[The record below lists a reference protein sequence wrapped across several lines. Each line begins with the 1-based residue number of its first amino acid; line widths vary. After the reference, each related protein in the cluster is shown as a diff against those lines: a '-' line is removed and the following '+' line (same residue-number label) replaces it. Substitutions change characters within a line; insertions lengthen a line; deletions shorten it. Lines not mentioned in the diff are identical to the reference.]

1 MGELSM
7 ENVYVV
13 RLGDLYYQGRDFGLT
28 NNYQYKM
35 TDNLNDAILSES
47 FDDVKKLAEDI
58 GGKVYKINLE
68 EVE

>member
-1 MGELSM
+1 M

-13 RLGDLYYQGRDFGLT
+13 RLGDLYYKGRELSIT
-28 NNYQYKM
+28 NDYRYTM

-58 GGKVYKINLE
+58 GGNVYRVVLE
-68 EVE
+68 EVQS

>member
-1 MGELSM
+1 M

-13 RLGDLYYQGRDFGLT
+13 RLGNLYYKGRELSIT
-28 NNYQYKM
+28 NDYRYTM

-58 GGKVYKINLE
+58 GGNVYRVVLE
-68 EVE
+68 EVQS

>member
-1 MGELSM
+1 MK
-7 ENVYVV
+7 NVYVV
-13 RLGDLYYQGRDFGLT
+13 RLGDLYYKGRDFSLT

-47 FDDVKKLAEDI
+47 FDDVKKIAEKI

>member
-1 MGELSM
+1 M

-13 RLGDLYYQGRDFGLT
+13 RLGDLYYQGRDFSLT

>member
-1 MGELSM
+1 MK
-7 ENVYVV
+7 NVYVV
-13 RLGDLYYQGRDFGLT
+13 RLGDLYYRGRELILT
-28 NNYQYKM
+28 NNYRYKM

>member
-1 MGELSM
+1 MK
-7 ENVYVV
+7 NVYVI
-13 RLGDLYYQGRDFGLT
+13 RLGDLYYQGRDFSLT

-35 TDNLNDAILSES
+35 TDNLNDAIFSES
-47 FDDVKKLAEDI
+47 FDYAKKLAEKI

>member
-1 MGELSM
+1 MK
-7 ENVYVV
+7 NVYVI
-13 RLGDLYYQGRDFGLT
+13 RLGDLYYQGRDFSLT

-58 GGKVYKINLE
+58 GGNVYRVVLE
-68 EVE
+68 EVQS

>member
-1 MGELSM
+1 M

-13 RLGDLYYQGRDFGLT
+13 RLGNLYYQRRNLSIT
-28 NNYQYKM
+28 NNYRYKM

-47 FDDVKKLAEDI
+47 FDDVKKIAEII
-58 GGKVYKINLE
+58 GGKVYKVNLE

>member
-1 MGELSM
+1 MLKELSI
-7 ENVYVV
+7 
-13 RLGDLYYQGRDFGLT
+13 T
-28 NNYQYKM
+28 NDYRYTM

-47 FDDVKKLAEDI
+47 FDDVKKIAEKI

>member
-1 MGELSM
+1 MK
-7 ENVYVV
+7 NVYVI
-13 RLGDLYYQGRDFGLT
+13 RLGDLYYKGRELSIT
-28 NNYQYKM
+28 NDYRYTM

-47 FDDVKKLAEDI
+47 FDDVKKLAEKI